1 MVTMAKKEPTTADT
15 PTPTTTTDRDASTTT
30 PAPEKG
36 SAPPEGAPEKSSA
49 PTGATAT
56 GGTAGRRKVRSSL
69 AGSTWVA
76 LIIGALILVLLLVF
90 ILQNMDTVTLHMF
103 AWQWNFPI
111 GVGMLIA
118 AVGGALVM
126 ASVGAVRIVQLRRQV
141 AK

>member
-15 PTPTTTTDRDASTTT
+15 PTPTTTTDRGTSTTA
-30 PAPEKG
+30 PAPEAASG
-36 SAPPEGAPEKSSA
+36 SAPEKEAAPA
-49 PTGATAT
+49 
-56 GGTAGRRKVRSSL
+56 GGDTAGRRKVRSSL

-126 ASVGAVRIVQLRRQV
+126 ASVGVVRIVQLRRQV

>member
-15 PTPTTTTDRDASTTT
+15 PTPTTTTDRGASTTA
-30 PAPEKG
+30 PAPEAASGSAPEKG
-36 SAPPEGAPEKSSA
+36 SASA
-49 PTGATAT
+49 DS
-56 GGTAGRRKVRSSL
+56 TAGRRKVRSSL

-126 ASVGAVRIVQLRRQV
+126 ASVGVVRIVQLRRQV